1 MQIHAA
7 RRKRAD
13 TEAEPIH
20 WSIEAPDYDDAAKA
34 EIRAAVADDEVLL
47 FVRPER

>member
-13 TEAEPIH
+13 TEAEPIN
-20 WSIEAPDYDDAAKA
+20 WTIEAADYDDAAKA
-34 EIRAAVADDEVLL
+34 EIQAAVAEDEVLL